1 MKKVFLA
8 VCTLVGMAVCG
19 YAQEPLQVK
28 QEGKNFV
35 QVQNTKSKSEPVNT
49 GYTFTDSKGVTYP
62 IFMGSSGSCF
72 IVRVS
77 KKTGNEYR
85 MYLGE
90 EVSKKICSAL
100 GHEYK
105 PKNK

>member
-1 MKKVFLA
+1 MKKILLT
-8 VCTLVGMAVCG
+8 VCALVSMTVCG
-19 YAQEPLQVK
+19 YSQESRQVR
-28 QEGKNFV
+28 QEGKNFI
-35 QVQNTKSKSEPVNT
+35 QVQTTRSKGEPVNT

-62 IFMGSSGSCF
+62 IFMGNSGSCF

-90 EVSKKICSAL
+90 EVSRKICSAL
-100 GHEYK
+100 GHEYH